1 MKSRDFGNSPLYAI
15 TDRGLSGLSHA
26 QMTEKLLLGGCRV
39 IQLREKE
46 LSIEEFYQDALE
58 SVTLAKRFNA
68 TIIVNDY
75 VELAVKLQASGV
87 HLGQEDADPLQA
99 RRILGEKAVIGLSTH
114 SLDQALLAMD
124 LPVDYVAVGPIYQ
137 TSTKPEARVESDLS
151 GLELLREVRRVVDKP
166 LVAIGG
172 ITLDR
177 LPEVVQTGVDQV
189 AVISDL
195 LRYEDITERCSMFL
209 RRLRSLC
216 KTGH

>member
-26 QMTEKLLLGGCRV
+26 QMTEKFLLGGCRV

-46 LSIEEFYQDALE
+46 LSIKEFYQDALE

-68 TIIVNDY
+68 TIIINDY
-75 VELAVKLQASGV
+75 VELALELQASGV
-87 HLGQEDADPLQA
+87 HLGQEDTDPLQA
-99 RRILGEKAVIGLSTH
+99 RRVLGEKAVIGLSTH
-114 SLDQALLAMD
+114 SLDQALLARD

-137 TSTKPEARVESDLS
+137 TSTKPGARVENGFS
-151 GLELLREVRRVVDKP
+151 GLELLRKVRQVVDKP

-172 ITLDR
+172 ITFDR

-195 LRYEDITERCSMFL
+195 LRYEDIAERCSMFL
-209 RRLRSLC
+209 QLLYGLC

>member
-1 MKSRDFGNSPLYAI
+1 MKSRGFGNSPLYAI
-15 TDRGLSGLSHA
+15 TDRGISGLSHA
-26 QMTEKLLLGGCRV
+26 QMTEKLLLGGGRV

-75 VELAVKLQASGV
+75 VELAVELQASGV

-195 LRYEDITERCSMFL
+195 LRYEDIAERCSMFL